1 MPSMR
6 CANTM
11 DRMIRMT
18 IIRTY
23 SELITLPTFEERFK
37 YLQLDGS
44 VGKDTFGYD
53 RYLNQLFYKTTEW
66 KRLRRDL
73 IIRDNGCDLGVEGH
87 EIYGRII
94 IHHLNPIT
102 KADIVSRTEY
112 LLNPDFLICTTHNT
126 HNAIHYGDESL
137 LITSPVERSKNDTC
151 PWKRN

>member
-37 YLQLDGS
+37 YLQLEGS

-53 RYLNQLFYKTTEW
+53 RYLNQLFYKTAEW

-73 IIRDNGCDLGVEGH
+73 IIRDNGCDLGVEGC

-102 KADIVSRTEY
+102 KDDIVRRTEY